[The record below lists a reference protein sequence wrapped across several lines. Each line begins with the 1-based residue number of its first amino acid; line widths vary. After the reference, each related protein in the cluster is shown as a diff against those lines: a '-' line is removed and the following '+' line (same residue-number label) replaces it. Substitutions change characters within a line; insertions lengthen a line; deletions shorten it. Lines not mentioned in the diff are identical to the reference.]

1 MHSYYKIIIYAKT
14 NGKAT
19 TIPMNFSAHLHLKAM
34 MSLSTF
40 ICQQLVAQTAACRG
54 VTCRLYSC
62 DVPRCV
68 AYMCVLALVHYVRD
82 LIQDGGLVGFEC
94 RPLIAVLL

>member
-54 VTCRLYSC
+54 VTVMSSILVRRRS
-62 DVPRCV
+62 CV
-68 AYMCVLALVHYVRD
+68 AYGCFSVGALR
-82 LIQDGGLVGFEC
+82 
-94 RPLIAVLL
+94 